1 MYSNAYVWSRVLSYL
16 EQHSPAIAIAS
27 YFDDAEVIELTES
40 KLVIYSPSPFRKDVI
55 VKRYIDQIREAMR
68 DQFQTEVEVV
78 VLDET
83 ELPQYSKNKKNRNFV
98 EFNSQYTFD
107 KFVVGSSNQHAF
119 SAARA
124 VADNPADAYNPL
136 FIYGESGLGKTHL
149 LYAIANQIQR
159 EHPDYNIV
167 YIKGDQFTNELI
179 DAVRSG
185 KNFEFRDK
193 YRNADLLLMDD
204 IQFIAGKD
212 ATQEEFFHT
221 FNSLYENKRQIVL
234 TSDRVPGDMVRL
246 EDRLRTR
253 FEWGL
258 IVDVQPPDYETRFI
272 ITREKAL
279 VLQCHAGATIGIAH
293 LVQCQRLFNVLR
305 KVQAHAFHKGCLL
318 LLGAGTGALFAGA
331 LPAAGQQVQQ
341 LCQIDGLQLFA
352 AKRDFRAAGGHLAG
366 ILHRLEH
373 LAHRFC
379 QLAQTAFFGVA
390 EPHMAAAE
398 RIHRTAVRGK
408 FHAEHLRRNFAHC
421 AHGKQLCGLVEQ
433 NLPGAQQ
440 HPVGIAQLFH
450 HTAFYIYQ
458 QPALTGA
465 LRRLLANAP
474 FGFRRAGNPCYPQ
487 RPFIPIHAFTSPVQ
501 VASSL
506 AVQFWPAPLLNTP
519 GGSCVAAGNCSLPG
533 KLSTSPRR

>member
-193 YRNADLLLMDD
+193 YRNADLFLMDD

-212 ATQEEFFHT
+212 STQEEFFHT
-221 FNSLYENKRQIVL
+221 FNCLYEAGKQIVV
-234 TSDRVPGDMVRL
+234 TSDRPPKEMKRLDDRLCTRL
-246 EDRLRTR
+246 EG
-253 FEWGL
+253 GL
-258 IVDVQPPDYETRFI
+258 LADVQPPDLETRTAI
-272 ITREKAL
+272 IRTKAAQFGMIL
-279 VLQCHAGATIGIAH
+279 SEDVVQYIAENITSNVRQLEGVVKRLTAYRDILDDTITVDSVKRAIRD
-293 LVQCQRLFNVLR
+293 VIRT
-305 KVQAHAFHKGCLL
+305 
-318 LLGAGTGALFAGA
+318 GT
-331 LPAAGQQVQQ
+331 
-341 LCQIDGLQLFA
+341 
-352 AKRDFRAAGGHLAG
+352 
-366 ILHRLEH
+366 
-373 LAHRFC
+373 
-379 QLAQTAFFGVA
+379 
-390 EPHMAAAE
+390 
-398 RIHRTAVRGK
+398 
-408 FHAEHLRRNFAHC
+408 
-421 AHGKQLCGLVEQ
+421 
-433 NLPGAQQ
+433 
-440 HPVGIAQLFH
+440 
-450 HTAFYIYQ
+450 YIPTPDVIIEESARSFQ
-458 QPALTGA
+458 LTGA
-465 LRRLLANAP
+465 DLRGQSRSKKTAMARQIAMYLMRNLTNLPLKEIGEEFGGRNHATVLSSIRKVEELLKSDPEIAATV
-474 FGFRRAGNPCYPQ
+474 RD
-487 RPFIPIHAFTSPVQ
+487 ITSNIN
-501 VASSL
+501 SK
-506 AVQFWPAPLLNTP
+506 N
-519 GGSCVAAGNCSLPG
+519 
-533 KLSTSPRR
+533 